1 MEGVKMLESQIE
13 RVLKTEVEKRGAKA
27 RKFIS
32 PGWAGAP
39 DRIILFPGGRVVFVE
54 LKAPQ
59 RIMRPL
65 QKKRAAEL
73 RDLGFKVYSINSLE
87 RIKKFIAEV
96 FPE

>member
-1 MEGVKMLESQIE
+1 MLESRIE
-13 RVLKTEVEKRGAKA
+13 RLLKSEVEKHGAKA
-27 RKFIS
+27 RKFVS

-65 QKKRAAEL
+65 QKKRTAEL
-73 RDLGFKVYSINSLE
+73 RNLGFKVYGINSLE
-87 RIKKFIAEV
+87 GVKKFIAEV

>member
-1 MEGVKMLESQIE
+1 MLESQIE

-27 RKFIS
+27 RKFVS

>member
-1 MEGVKMLESQIE
+1 MLESQIE
-13 RVLKTEVEKRGAKA
+13 RVFKTEVEKRGAKA
-27 RKFIS
+27 RKFVS

>member
-1 MEGVKMLESQIE
+1 MLESRIE
-13 RVLKTEVEKRGAKA
+13 GRLKTEVEKRGGKA

-59 RIMRPL
+59 HIMKPL

-73 RDLGFKVYSINSLE
+73 RGLGFKVYCIDSLE
-87 RIKKFIAEV
+87 GVKQFIAEV